1 MLGNTNKKLLSHL
14 VLAIEGAGFGW
25 IYIKERKF
33 VMTTKIS
40 DITSLQENKSFGR
53 FEIRIY
59 NKNQWYNYTYNVKKA
74 ISGKN
79 S

>member
-1 MLGNTNKKLLSHL
+1 
-14 VLAIEGAGFGW
+14 
-25 IYIKERKF
+25 
-33 VMTTKIS
+33 MTTKIS